1 MSDNN
6 KANPTQEV
14 QVPLEEPLFS
24 MGKDAKAEADKK
36 TKKKPEQV
44 AEDRLKETFN
54 LGGVAGGED
63 LKRKRED
70 FAV

>member
-1 MSDNN
+1 MSDITN
-6 KANPTQEV
+6 KTQE
-14 QVPLEEPLFS
+14 QMAASGEEPLFS
-24 MGKDAKAEADKK
+24 MGKDTKADADKK

-44 AEDRLKETFN
+44 AEERLKETFN
-54 LGGVAGGED
+54 LGGVAGGDD